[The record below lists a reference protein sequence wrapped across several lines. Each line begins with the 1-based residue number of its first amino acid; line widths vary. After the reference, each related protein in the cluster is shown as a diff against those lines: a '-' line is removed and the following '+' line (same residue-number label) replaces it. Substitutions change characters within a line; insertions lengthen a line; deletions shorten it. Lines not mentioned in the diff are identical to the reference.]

1 MFESKLQVSRQ
12 DTVISCKA
20 NHVNFFLK
28 FKSLNNLWDEGTGVY
43 SFKHIKLSE
52 YKGNLWTVDVWI
64 IHMFKLLFYFLETF
78 VYFKRK

>member
-12 DTVISCKA
+12 DTVLSCKA

-52 YKGNLWTVDVWI
+52 YKGNL
-64 IHMFKLLFYFLETF
+64 
-78 VYFKRK
+78 